1 MRSLLHHRPAPQATA
16 PVLRP
21 TGVDAAPLGC
31 ATGTGALVIAELR
44 ALDDAPVPP
53 TAVRRAFDSRTWVP
67 SLRKVPLTPRPSLAA
82 PELLAAD
89 DAADALMRAQVDAI
103 RAVHDSGDVDTARLV
118 EIALARV
125 AAMLEAV
132 TI

>member
-1 MRSLLHHRPAPQATA
+1 MPVAKPQM
-16 PVLRP
+16 RP
-21 TGVDAAPLGC
+21 TGVDARPLGC

-44 ALDDAPVPP
+44 AADRAEAPIAP

-67 SLRKVPLTPRPSLAA
+67 SLRSVPLTPRPSLAA

-103 RAVHDSGDVDTARLV
+103 RTVHDSGDEDTTRLV
-118 EIALARV
+118 SIALARV
-125 AAMLEAV
+125 AAMLETAV
-132 TI
+132 SAR